1 LESAACA
8 AVAPA
13 PWCTGGLLPNFAA
26 ATGAER
32 IARSYDR
39 ATLAVL
45 TGLAAKYDP
54 ATVLRAGQVP
64 VR

>member
-1 LESAACA
+1 MRGGGAG
-8 AVAPA
+8 AVVHRR
-13 PWCTGGLLPNFAA
+13 LLPNFAA

-32 IARSYDR
+32 IARSYDQ

-54 ATVLRAGQVP
+54 ANVLRAGQVP